1 VEDSGKGINK
11 ELRKKLFENTTYPA
25 PQNSVG
31 LITISKGLIELMNG
45 SISYKSKVN
54 KGTRFT
60 VTLPLPLYDEV
71 TYTKIPLKLQ
81 PTF

>member
-1 VEDSGKGINK
+1 
-11 ELRKKLFENTTYPA
+11 
-25 PQNSVG
+25 
-31 LITISKGLIELMNG
+31 MNG

-71 TYTKIPLKLQ
+71 TYVQDTIEITTQLSNLKILRTLK
-81 PTF
+81 